1 MQMWRGVSPGSLQ
14 MWRGVGPVSLQGSQM
29 SNLADTFAIAM
40 GTVFLFSQAT
50 RARYAFLKRH
60 YQYP

>member
-1 MQMWRGVSPGSLQ
+1 MWRGAS
-14 MWRGVGPVSLQGSQM
+14 PVSLQGSQM